1 MIRPS
6 TFLSEAHIRLLPFWR
21 CKIRALD
28 WLRFLVGLEA
38 LQCEKNFR
46 KAYRELAAIRWNRYM
61 KERRDRA
68 ATQCAN

>member
-6 TFLSEAHIRLLPFWR
+6 TFLSEAHTRLLPFWR

-38 LQCEKNFR
+38 RRCERQFEL
-46 KAYRELAAIRWNRYM
+46 AYNELAATRWSRYM
-61 KERRDRA
+61 KERRN
-68 ATQCAN
+68 ATRCGN